1 MVPGATRPRGELVD
15 SRVMS
20 PDALTRKLVRLL
32 AALVAAEDS
41 GVPAPEQAGVPERL
55 HRRLL
60 LLTPHDRRLLA
71 LGLRV
76 LDLRAFLVSARSFDR
91 RSPAQ
96 IRHGFAGLLGRSRLA
111 PLRRLHQVVR
121 MLLLFV
127 YFCDP
132 AAFSLTGYDGP
143 WLGRVLVP
151 VHPGPVLV
159 RREAAS

>member
-1 MVPGATRPRGELVD
+1 
-15 SRVMS
+15 MS

-32 AALVAAEDS
+32 AALVAAEES
-41 GVPAPEQAGVPERL
+41 GAPAPEQAGVPERL
-55 HRRLL
+55 QRRLL
-60 LLTPHDRRLLA
+60 LLTPRDRRLLA

-96 IRHGFAGLLGRSRLA
+96 IRQSFAALGRSRLA
-111 PLRRLHQVVR
+111 PLRRLYQVVR

-132 AAFSLTGYDGP
+132 AAFGLTGYDGP

-151 VHPGPVLV
+151 VHPGPILV
-159 RREAAS
+159 RPEASS